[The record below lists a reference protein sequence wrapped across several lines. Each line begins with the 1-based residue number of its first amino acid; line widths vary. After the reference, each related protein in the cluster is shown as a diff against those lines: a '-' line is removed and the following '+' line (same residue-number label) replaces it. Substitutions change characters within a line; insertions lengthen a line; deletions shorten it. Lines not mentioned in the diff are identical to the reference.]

1 MAISI
6 KPSWRKVI
14 SDLVGNKVRTLLVVA
29 SIAVGVFAVGM
40 IAGAYVIIPGDM
52 NASYASA
59 NPANIEI
66 TTDAFDEDLITSV
79 KRMNGVQNVQGGR
92 SVSVRLK
99 TALNEWTSMEL
110 VVVSDFSS
118 ESINALRHI
127 QGSALPDNNQ
137 VIVEKRAAEK
147 WNIQTGDVLE
157 IELADGKSRLLPV
170 AGIAQDLT
178 SGIGGMLDNTK
189 GYVTYDTLEWLHE
202 YPYYNKLYI
211 TVKENPNDKAHIQQ
225 IADSV
230 IAKLED
236 THRKIYQSSIAEKNK
251 HPMDSILQAL
261 IRILLILGVLIVFL
275 SGSLISNTLSALLT
289 QHLPQIGIMKLV
301 GARKSQIIAL
311 YLALILAFAVI
322 ALIIAI
328 PLGSLAAYA
337 LSDFAAGLI
346 GFPLSGFRVIPIAV
360 MIQIG
365 VALAVSLVAGTPQ
378 VIRGASITV
387 HKAINSSAAEENAAR
402 KKGLFERLSG
412 RFRRV
417 SRTLIVSIRNTFRR
431 KGRLALTL
439 FTLTL
444 GGAIF
449 ISVFNVQVSLN
460 NKIEQ
465 ITKYFG
471 ADVNLDF
478 NRLYSVQAIKLLVE
492 NIPGVEHIEPW
503 AMTSAQ
509 LLREDGTA
517 ADNISLLAPPADSK
531 LVTPILL
538 SGRWI
543 EETDQAAVTINEAFL
558 KNYPDLEVGDTLR
571 LKVGNRDARWTIVG
585 VFQFTGVDELI
596 AYANYSYLSNVLS
609 QTGRTATYRIV
620 AEDHSLDSQTQL
632 SKVLDTYFSESGY
645 HVNKVEAGGSF
656 TQSITEYI
664 AILTAFLIVMAL
676 LTALVGSIGMAG
688 TLSMN
693 VMERTREIGV
703 LRAIGAYNTVVMKL
717 VLIEGLLIGL
727 ISFVLG
733 AALSFPITAVLAD
746 VISQAI
752 FGTSASF
759 AFTIQGF
766 AIWFGVMLALS
777 ALASFIPARSASK
790 MTIREVLSYE

>member
-1 MAISI
+1 
-6 KPSWRKVI
+6 
-14 SDLVGNKVRTLLVVA
+14 
-29 SIAVGVFAVGM
+29 
-40 IAGAYVIIPGDM
+40 
-52 NASYASA
+52 
-59 NPANIEI
+59 
-66 TTDAFDEDLITSV
+66 
-79 KRMNGVQNVQGGR
+79 
-92 SVSVRLK
+92 
-99 TALNEWTSMEL
+99 
-110 VVVSDFSS
+110 
-118 ESINALRHI
+118 
-127 QGSALPDNNQ
+127 
-137 VIVEKRAAEK
+137 
-147 WNIQTGDVLE
+147 
-157 IELADGKSRLLPV
+157 
-170 AGIAQDLT
+170 
-178 SGIGGMLDNTK
+178 
-189 GYVTYDTLEWLHE
+189 
-202 YPYYNKLYI
+202 
-211 TVKENPNDKAHIQQ
+211 
-225 IADSV
+225 
-230 IAKLED
+230 
-236 THRKIYQSSIAEKNK
+236 
-251 HPMDSILQAL
+251 
-261 IRILLILGVLIVFL
+261 
-275 SGSLISNTLSALLT
+275 
-289 QHLPQIGIMKLV
+289 
-301 GARKSQIIAL
+301 
-311 YLALILAFAVI
+311 
-322 ALIIAI
+322 
-328 PLGSLAAYA
+328 
-337 LSDFAAGLI
+337 
-346 GFPLSGFRVIPIAV
+346 
-360 MIQIG
+360 
-365 VALAVSLVAGTPQ
+365 

-387 HKAINSSAAEENAAR
+387 HKAINSSAAEEKVTG
-402 KKGLFERLSG
+402 KKGLFERLST

-417 SRTLIVSIRNTFRR
+417 SRMLIVSIRNTFRR

-478 NRLYSVQAIKLLVE
+478 NRLYPVQAIKLLVE

-509 LLREDGTA
+509 LLREDGVVV
-517 ADNISLLAPPADSK
+517 DNISLLAPPADSR

-543 EETDQAAVTINEAFL
+543 EETDQAAITINEAFL

-585 VFQFTGVDELI
+585 VFQFTGVDQLI

-620 AEDHSLDSQTQL
+620 AEDHSLDSQMQL
-632 SKVLDTYFSESGY
+632 SKVLDTYFTDNGY
-645 HVNKVEAGGSF
+645 RVSKVEAGSSF
-656 TQSITEYI
+656 TQSMTEYI

-703 LRAIGAYNTVVMKL
+703 LRAIGAYNTVVMRL
-717 VLIEGLLIGL
+717 VLVEGLLIGL

-777 ALASFIPARSASK
+777 ALASLIPARSASK

>member
-1 MAISI
+1 
-6 KPSWRKVI
+6 
-14 SDLVGNKVRTLLVVA
+14 
-29 SIAVGVFAVGM
+29 
-40 IAGAYVIIPGDM
+40 
-52 NASYASA
+52 
-59 NPANIEI
+59 
-66 TTDAFDEDLITSV
+66 
-79 KRMNGVQNVQGGR
+79 
-92 SVSVRLK
+92 
-99 TALNEWTSMEL
+99 
-110 VVVSDFSS
+110 
-118 ESINALRHI
+118 
-127 QGSALPDNNQ
+127 
-137 VIVEKRAAEK
+137 
-147 WNIQTGDVLE
+147 
-157 IELADGKSRLLPV
+157 
-170 AGIAQDLT
+170 
-178 SGIGGMLDNTK
+178 
-189 GYVTYDTLEWLHE
+189 
-202 YPYYNKLYI
+202 
-211 TVKENPNDKAHIQQ
+211 
-225 IADSV
+225 
-230 IAKLED
+230 
-236 THRKIYQSSIAEKNK
+236 
-251 HPMDSILQAL
+251 
-261 IRILLILGVLIVFL
+261 
-275 SGSLISNTLSALLT
+275 
-289 QHLPQIGIMKLV
+289 
-301 GARKSQIIAL
+301 
-311 YLALILAFAVI
+311 
-322 ALIIAI
+322 
-328 PLGSLAAYA
+328 LGSLAAYA

-346 GFPLSGFRVIPIAV
+346 GFPLSGFRVIPSAV
-360 MIQIG
+360 IIQIF
-365 VALAVSLVAGTPQ
+365 VALAVSLGAGTPQ

-387 HKAINSSAAEENAAR
+387 HKAINSSAAEESPAR

-412 RFRRV
+412 PFRRV

-509 LLREDGTA
+509 LLREDGVA
-517 ADNISLLAPPADSK
+517 VDNISLLAPPADSK

-543 EETDQAAVTINEAFL
+543 EETDQAAITVNEAFL
-558 KNYPDLEVGDTLR
+558 KNYPDLKVGDTLR

-632 SKVLDTYFSESGY
+632 SKVLDSYFSESGY
-645 HVNKVEAGGSF
+645 HVNKVEAGSSF